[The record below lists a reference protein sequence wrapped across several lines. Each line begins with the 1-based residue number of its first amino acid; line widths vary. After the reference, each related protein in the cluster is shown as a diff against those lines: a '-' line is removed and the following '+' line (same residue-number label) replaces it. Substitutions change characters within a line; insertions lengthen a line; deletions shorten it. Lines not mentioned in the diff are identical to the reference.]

1 MFAGKGISLSLAF
14 LTRMKK
20 SHLLLLGFL
29 FFVALA
35 VKAQSP
41 AERQKAE
48 ALLRQMTLDEKIG
61 QMTQVTLGVV
71 STPEDGVLDP
81 AALKKAIGEYKVG
94 SILNVTNH
102 ALTAEQW
109 RHVQT
114 QIQDEAR
121 LSRLKIPVIYGLDGI
136 HGQTYTLDATLF
148 PQNIGMAATRDA
160 ELAAAVAK
168 VTAKEL
174 RASGVRWN
182 FAPVLD
188 CGRQPLWSR
197 FPETY
202 GEDVYIGRTMGA
214 TAIRAYEEDGLK
226 TPTAVASC
234 MKHYIAYSASRTGK
248 DRTPIYLPEIEMRE
262 YYLPQFRAA
271 IRAGASTLMVN
282 SSEIN
287 GTPVHAS
294 KYLLTDILRRELGF
308 QGVIVSD
315 WEDIIRLHTR
325 HNVAA
330 TPRAAVVMAVNAGI
344 DMSMV
349 PSDFSFF
356 VLLKEA
362 VQKGEVPV
370 SRIDDAVRRIL
381 LLKFKVGLFD
391 NPYPEPAATA
401 NFGRP
406 EYQSLALQ
414 AAHEAMTLLKND
426 NNVLPLGHDAH
437 ILVAG
442 PAARS
447 ISALNGCWS
456 YTWQGK
462 EEQWYPADSKTIVDA
477 LRDRLGADHVVT
489 TALTGFTNPA
499 NYDTAALKVA
509 AGAVD
514 AIVLCLGENAY
525 AESPGTIGDLAL
537 PDEQLALARA
547 AAGTG
552 KPVILVLTEGR
563 PRFITTIAPAMK
575 GILMAYWSGRK
586 TAEAISDVLLGDYNP
601 DGRLPFSYPRS
612 MGDMVLYDR
621 KPTEDIREIFN
632 SDMTMDGYHPLFPF
646 GWGLS
651 YTQFSYG
658 DLRLSSAKL
667 AGDGKLTVDIT
678 VKNTGSRDG
687 KHTVELYTR
696 QHYASITPNM
706 RRLRAFKKI
715 FLKAGES
722 QTVSFVLDRSDL
734 AFVNEQLKTVMEPG
748 DFDVYIGDQKAQFTY
763 TTTH

>member
-1 MFAGKGISLSLAF
+1 MKIRHIPLAF
-14 LTRMKK
+14 L
-20 SHLLLLGFL
+20 
-29 FFVALA
+29 FFPVLA
-35 VKAQSP
+35 GLAQGP
-41 AERQKAE
+41 ADRQKVE
-48 ALLRQMTLDEKIG
+48 VLLRQMTLDEKIG

-71 STPEDGVLDP
+71 STPQDGVLDP
-81 AALKKAIGEYKVG
+81 AALTKAINGYKVG
-94 SILNVTNH
+94 SILNVANH
-102 ALTAEQW
+102 ALTPEQW
-109 RHVQT
+109 RTVQT
-114 QIQDEAR
+114 EIQDEAKKT
-121 LSRLKIPVIYGLDGI
+121 RLKIPVIYGLDGI

-148 PQNIGMAATRDA
+148 PQSIAMAAARNP
-160 ELAAAVAK
+160 ELVAAAAK

-197 FPETY
+197 FAETY
-202 GEDVYIGRTMGA
+202 GEDVYIGKTLGVA
-214 TAIRAYEEDGLK
+214 AIKAYEEDGLK

-234 MKHYIAYSASRTGK
+234 MKHYLAYSDSRTGK

-271 IRAGASTLMVN
+271 VKAGASTLMVN
-282 SSEIN
+282 SGEIN
-287 GTPVHAS
+287 GVPVHAN
-294 KYLLTDILRRELGF
+294 KYLLTDVLRKELGF

-325 HNVAA
+325 HNVAP

-356 VLLKEA
+356 ILLKEA
-362 VQKGEVPV
+362 VQKGEVSL

-381 LLKFKVGLFD
+381 LLKARVGLFD
-391 NPYPEPAATA
+391 NPYPEPAAAA

-406 EYQSLALQ
+406 EFQQLALQ

-426 NNVLPLGHDAH
+426 QDILPLHTGARL
-437 ILVAG
+437 LVAG
-442 PAARS
+442 PSARS

-462 EEQWYPADSKTIVDA
+462 EERWYPAGSKTIYDA
-477 LRDRLGADHVVT
+477 LADKFGADHVTT
-489 TALTGFTNPA
+489 TAVAGFTSPA
-499 NYDTAALKVA
+499 NYDTSALRSAA
-509 AGAVD
+509 AGAD
-514 AIVLCLGENAY
+514 AIILCLGENAY

-537 PDEQLALARA
+537 PDDQKALARA
-547 AAGTG
+547 AASTG
-552 KPVILVLTEGR
+552 KPVIFVLTEGR
-563 PRFITTIAPAMK
+563 PRFITDIAPLAK
-575 GILMAYWSGRK
+575 GILLAYWSGRK
-586 TAEAISDVLLGDYNP
+586 TAEAVSDVLSGDYNP
-601 DGRLPFSYPRS
+601 DGRLPYSYPRS
-612 MGDMVLYDR
+612 SGEMVLYDR

-632 SDMTMDGYHPLFPF
+632 SDMTMDGYKPLYPF

-651 YTQFSYG
+651 YTRFDYTGLQ
-658 DLRLSSAKL
+658 LSSPTISGVA
-667 AGDGKLTVDIT
+667 KLTVSIT
-678 VKNTGSRDG
+678 VKNSGSRDG

-722 QTVSFVLDRSDL
+722 QTLSFTLDHDDL
-734 AFVNEQLKTVMEPG
+734 AFVNAQLKTVTEPG
-748 DFDVYIGDQKAQFTY
+748 EFDVYIGDQKASFSLEPEAPRPKVKQ
-763 TTTH
+763 